1 MPESTTTPPAWS
13 WETWA
18 LIRIQDAEEDY
29 RKILDA
35 ADPYDTPQG
44 GEETQEQLEVAS
56 EAIDR
61 AKRSYE
67 IYKTSA
73 EARSGAFIRAL
84 VDRDREAFPGLVDR
98 IDHANYAE
106 AVHGR
111 LDKTQAERD
120 VEVFA
125 DILAAAEERM
135 RAKGYPRRPVAD
147 PFEVQ
152 R

>member
-1 MPESTTTPPAWS
+1 MTETTTDLTT
-13 WETWA
+13 WETRA
-18 LIRIQDAEEDY
+18 LLRIQDAEEDY
-29 RKILDA
+29 RRILDA

-67 IYKTSA
+67 IYKTSP
-73 EARSGAFIRAL
+73 EARAGAFIRAL
-84 VDRDREAFPGLVDR
+84 VDRDREAFPCLADR

-111 LDKTQAERD
+111 IDKTQAERD
-120 VEVFA
+120 ADVFA
-125 DILAAAEERM
+125 DVLSSAEDRI
-135 RAKGYPRRPVAD
+135 RAQGYPLSPAAD
-147 PFEVQ
+147 PFEI
-152 R
+152 REG